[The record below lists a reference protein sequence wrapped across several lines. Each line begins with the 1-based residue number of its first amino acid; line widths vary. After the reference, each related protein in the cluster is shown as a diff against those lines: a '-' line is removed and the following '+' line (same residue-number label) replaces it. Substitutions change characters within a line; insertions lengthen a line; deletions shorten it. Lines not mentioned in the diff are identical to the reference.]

1 MGMVSVMMKTTMLLA
16 NLMVEIVI
24 MMRQIGIGTAVNA
37 PVYLAMPQLV
47 RLEYL
52 TGLEMT
58 SVTMKTITLCVDSM
72 AEIAVH
78 LMQSPTDGIGTAM
91 IVNACLHKHSKNWIC

>member
-1 MGMVSVMMKTTMLLA
+1 MVSVMMKTTTLIA
-16 NLMVEIVI
+16 NLMVEIVVI
-24 MMRQIGIGTAVNA
+24 MMRQIGIGTAVNV
-37 PVYLAMPQLV
+37 PVLLVMPQLV
-47 RLEYL
+47 KLEYL

-78 LMQSPTDGIGTAM
+78 LMQSPTPTT
-91 IVNACLHKHSKNWIC
+91 VSKRGGEWL